1 MKLCV
6 DAGAAALLETL
17 HRAGHRAYVVGGCVR
32 DGLLG
37 RVPHDWDLCT
47 SATPQQVLEL
57 FGAERCIPTGLQ
69 HGTVT
74 VKQDGQCYEV
84 TTFRTEDGYT
94 DGRHPD
100 HVAFVSRVEAD
111 LARRDFTINAMA
123 YDPEE
128 GLVDPFDGRGD
139 LARGLVRAVGQPER
153 RFEEDGLRILRLYR
167 FGARFGFR
175 LEDETRRAAQNLC
188 GRLGCVSAE
197 RIEAELTGLL
207 AAPRP
212 GAWLEPAVMAVILP
226 ELEPKAQPERF
237 AALCAQ
243 VDRVPASAGAIVR
256 LAVLLSPLGEEAA
269 RQVLRRLRCS
279 REQIDRVSLLVS
291 CQGLT
296 AEPAGAQRQIQA
308 RRLLGRLGMETLCQ
322 LLWLAKAQHPEQIG
336 ALEGLEAEAQ
346 SAQQSGVCCRADQ
359 LAVNG
364 RDLLAAGVA
373 PGPAV
378 GRILQALLEQV
389 IQGSLP
395 NKKED
400 LLAEVPLLQQ
410 GQKEIR

>member
-139 LARGLVRAVGQPER
+139 LARGLVRAVWLPAGGRDPAGGAESLR
-153 RFEEDGLRILRLYR
+153 AAGLR
-167 FGARFGFR
+167 FG
-175 LEDETRRAAQNLC
+175 RADR
-188 GRLGCVSAE
+188 GRAYG
-197 RIEAELTGLL
+197 
-207 AAPRP
+207 
-212 GAWLEPAVMAVILP
+212 
-226 ELEPKAQPERF
+226 
-237 AALCAQ
+237 
-243 VDRVPASAGAIVR
+243 SAGGAPAWR
-256 LAVLLSPLGEEAA
+256 LAGTGSDGG
-269 RQVLRRLRCS
+269 
-279 REQIDRVSLLVS
+279 D
-291 CQGLT
+291 
-296 AEPAGAQRQIQA
+296 PA
-308 RRLLGRLGMETLCQ
+308 
-322 LLWLAKAQHPEQIG
+322 
-336 ALEGLEAEAQ
+336 
-346 SAQQSGVCCRADQ
+346 
-359 LAVNG
+359 
-364 RDLLAAGVA
+364 
-373 PGPAV
+373 
-378 GRILQALLEQV
+378 
-389 IQGSLP
+389 
-395 NKKED
+395 
-400 LLAEVPLLQQ
+400 
-410 GQKEIR
+410 

>member
-153 RFEEDGLRILRLYR
+153 RFEEGGLRILRLYR
-167 FGARFGFR
+167 FGARCGLRLFR
-175 LEDETRRAAQNLC
+175 QSGSRQSLRVCWR
-188 GRLGCVSAE
+188 
-197 RIEAELTGLL
+197 
-207 AAPRP
+207 RP
-212 GAWLEPAVMAVILP
+212 GL
-226 ELEPKAQPERF
+226 
-237 AALCAQ
+237 
-243 VDRVPASAGAIVR
+243 
-256 LAVLLSPLGEEAA
+256 
-269 RQVLRRLRCS
+269 
-279 REQIDRVSLLVS
+279 
-291 CQGLT
+291 
-296 AEPAGAQRQIQA
+296 
-308 RRLLGRLGMETLCQ
+308 
-322 LLWLAKAQHPEQIG
+322 
-336 ALEGLEAEAQ
+336 
-346 SAQQSGVCCRADQ
+346 
-359 LAVNG
+359 
-364 RDLLAAGVA
+364 A
-373 PGPAV
+373 PGWN
-378 GRILQALLEQV
+378 RQ
-389 IQGSLP
+389 
-395 NKKED
+395 
-400 LLAEVPLLQQ
+400 
-410 GQKEIR
+410 

>member
-139 LARGLVRAVGQPER
+139 LARGLVRAVGQPGR
-153 RFEEDGLRILRLYR
+153 RFEE
-167 FGARFGFR
+167 
-175 LEDETRRAAQNLC
+175 
-188 GRLGCVSAE
+188 
-197 RIEAELTGLL
+197 
-207 AAPRP
+207 
-212 GAWLEPAVMAVILP
+212 
-226 ELEPKAQPERF
+226 
-237 AALCAQ
+237 
-243 VDRVPASAGAIVR
+243 
-256 LAVLLSPLGEEAA
+256 
-269 RQVLRRLRCS
+269 
-279 REQIDRVSLLVS
+279 VSLLVS

-308 RRLLGRLGMETLCQ
+308 RRLLGRLGMEALCQ

-346 SAQQSGVCCRADQ
+346 SARQSGVCCRADQ

-389 IQGSLP
+389 IQGSLT